1 MHYSTWNE
9 IHAFTLIQTKKEIHK
24 YKEAG
29 GGGGCL
35 FLAAEY
41 QLINIEENKEKNV
54 IFPTPLQYL
63 IQA

>member
-9 IHAFTLIQTKKEIHK
+9 IHEFTLIQTKKEIHK

-29 GGGGCL
+29 GGRYL